1 MIFLGTTLIVAGN
14 SYTPALT
21 QATPVICVPES
32 ENVTN
37 EYSCPSNNDE
47 MMKRKKK
54 KLTKEQLASLEQSF
68 QEDIKLDSNRKLKLS
83 KELRLQPRQIAVWF
97 QNRRARWKV
106 KDLEE
111 SYDSLRQEYD
121 VVSRENQMLYDE
133 VYRICPIF
141 KTMGFFLNYF
151 LILSERP
158 HSSQVNFNLMQVM
171 KLRGIILKDHLVK
184 MQSSLNNNHVE
195 GGSQRYGT
203 DQYNNPMFVA
213 STCLPPISQ
222 QRYPW

>member
-1 MIFLGTTLIVAGN
+1 MLVQLPIRAGPDPSAVVAGN

-133 VYRICPIF
+133 V
-141 KTMGFFLNYF
+141 
-151 LILSERP
+151 
-158 HSSQVNFNLMQVM
+158 M

>member
-1 MIFLGTTLIVAGN
+1 MEWSTTSNVENMRDAFLPVPWLESNSSNSLHGFFNYDPSAGN

-37 EYSCPSNNDE
+37 EYSCPSNNDD
-47 MMKRKKK
+47 MMKRKTKKKK

-68 QEDIKLDSNRKLKLS
+68 QEDIKLDSDRKLKLS
-83 KELRLQPRQIAVWF
+83 KELRLEPRQIAVWF

-111 SYDSLRQEYD
+111 SYDSLRQEYE

-133 VYRICPIF
+133 
-141 KTMGFFLNYF
+141 
-151 LILSERP
+151 
-158 HSSQVNFNLMQVM
+158 VM

-184 MQSSLNNNHVE
+184 MQSSLNNNHHVE
-195 GGSQRYGT
+195 GRSQSYGT
-203 DQYNNPMFVA
+203 DQYSNPMFVA
-213 STCLPPISQ
+213 STCLPPTSQ